1 MSTMSSFIVVP
12 LNSNNFSAKVTMNF
26 NFLIRQTSMIENNM
40 VSVERIMEYQ
50 GGLPKEAAWH
60 LPRYPR
66 TTQLLHLTCP
76 C

>member
-1 MSTMSSFIVVP
+1 
-12 LNSNNFSAKVTMNF
+12 MNF

-50 GGLPKEAAWH
+50 GGLPREAPWH
-60 LPRYPR
+60 LPRFSR
-66 TTQLLHLTCP
+66 TTEILHPTCP